1 MSTIKS
7 ILFFLIT
14 SLTFIKSS
22 AQQSN
27 ANTVPARRI
36 DAVEANP
43 AFACVKYQF
52 THIYD
57 TANPNSPDVKEMS
70 LFIGKNGS
78 QYVEDRIYNS
88 VVPIASVA
96 TNGEYSELSA
106 QLNSLNNQSLGIYK
120 WNGDSKIS
128 IVDIVIDKISL
139 IEEELSAIKWKT
151 TSETR
156 EIKGFKCQK
165 AYGDCKGRTYEA
177 WFCKEYPYSTGPWKL
192 GGLPGLIIEASD
204 LKKQVVFSFI
214 GFDKISDNTTD
225 ISIPKSIIKTGLSE
239 YKKVLDSYIVY
250 QAGDK
255 KFKVMD
261 DGTGNPLRSMSGE
274 LKKITINNPVELK

>member
-7 ILFFLIT
+7 ILFLLIT

-27 ANTVPARRI
+27 ANTVPARSI

-70 LFIGKNGS
+70 LFIGKNS
-78 QYVEDRIYNS
+78 SKYVEDRIYNS
-88 VVPIASVA
+88 VLPIATVA
-96 TNGEYSELSA
+96 TNSEYSELSEK
-106 QLNSLNNQSLGIYK
+106 LNSLNNQSLGIYK
-120 WNGDSKIS
+120 NYGQSRIS
-128 IVDIVIDKISL
+128 IVDLVKENISL
-139 IEEELSAIKWKT
+139 IEEDLDAMNWKI
-151 TSETR
+151 TSISK
-156 EIKGFKCQK
+156 EIKGLKCQK
-165 AYGDCKGRTYEA
+165 AVGDCRGRTYEA

-204 LKKQVVFSFI
+204 LKNQVVFSFI
-214 GFDKISDNTTD
+214 SYEKLPANTTD
-225 ISIPKSIIKTGLSE
+225 ISLPKAINTIGLDE
-239 YKKVLDSYIVY
+239 YKKILDSFIVY
-250 QAGDK
+250 QTGDK

-261 DGTGNPLRSMSGE
+261 DGTGNPLRSMGGE
-274 LKKITINNPVELK
+274 LKKITTNNPVELK